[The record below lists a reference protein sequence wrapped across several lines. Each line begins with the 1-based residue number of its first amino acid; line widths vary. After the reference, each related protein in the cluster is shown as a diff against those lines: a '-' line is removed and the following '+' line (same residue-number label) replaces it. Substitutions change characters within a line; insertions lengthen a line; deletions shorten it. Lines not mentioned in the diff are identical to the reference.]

1 MVWNLHRRNGLMAS
15 SVMGML
21 LSLGEGC
28 EPHISRQDA
37 PLRYPF
43 GCIASRRALP
53 RERFSPLTR
62 TGRPHARPTV
72 CHF

>member
-1 MVWNLHRRNGLMAS
+1 MAS
-15 SVMGML
+15 SVMGVL

-37 PLRYPF
+37 RLRYPL

-62 TGRPHARPTV
+62 TGRPHVAAQLRAA
-72 CHF
+72 FSELENK